1 MPTIMRKLVFL
12 YLLSLWASALH
23 GQETSVWDWT
33 AFRSQVLRQHPVA
46 RQADYLTEQGNAQ
59 LLRAKGGF
67 DPKLYGDFDNKN
79 FNDKNYFQYLETGLK
94 WPTWFGLELK
104 GNFNTASGVYLNP
117 ESSLPD
123 PGQVAAGFNWTLGQG
138 LLLDERRAELRQS
151 QIALEQY
158 KAERRAILNDLL
170 LDAAKSYWEWTAAE
184 RSLRIYEEALR
195 QAQIRY
201 AGIVE
206 SFLQG
211 DKPAI
216 DTLEAYIQVQNRLL
230 DVNFA
235 SMDVQNAVLE
245 LGKYRWSPDG
255 IPDIPTP
262 PGQPEPFES
271 AAYPALK
278 PDAADNLIQTAMR
291 RHPDLLQYDAKLRS
305 LNVERRL
312 KAEKRK
318 PVLDLGYQLLGNGW
332 QFFPTASAEGP
343 AVLANDIKWSLT
355 ISYPLLNRKA
365 RGDWQMTQIK
375 IAQTDLAIQQKRL
388 DIENKVR
395 QYLNEVNTLA
405 GQVAL
410 YRDITA
416 NYRAML
422 DGENEK
428 FRFGESSVFLI
439 NTREQRWLEAQIK
452 YLKLLAMYRKAEAGL
467 QWAAGQLAE

>member
-1 MPTIMRKLVFL
+1 MRKLVFL
-12 YLLSLWASALH
+12 YLLSIWASVPSA
-23 GQETSVWDWT
+23 QETTIWDWT
-33 AFRSQVLRQHPVA
+33 TFRSQVLRQHPVA
-46 RQADYLTEQGNAQ
+46 RQADFLAEQGSAQ

-67 DPKLYGDFDNKN
+67 DPKLYGDFDNKF
-79 FNDKNYFQYLETGLK
+79 FNDKNYFRYLEAGLK

-138 LLLDERRAELRQS
+138 LLLDERRAELQQS
-151 QIALEQY
+151 KIALQQY
-158 KAERRAILNDLL
+158 EAERRAILNNLL
-170 LDAAKSYWEWTAAE
+170 LDAAKSYWEWAAAE
-184 RSLRIYEEALR
+184 RSLSIYEEALR

-245 LGKYRWSPDG
+245 LAKYRWSPGG

-271 AAYPALK
+271 AVYPPWI
-278 PDAADNLIQTAMR
+278 PDAAENLIQTALR

-305 LNVERRL
+305 LNVERQL
-312 KAEKRK
+312 KTEKRK
-318 PVLDLGYQLLGNGW
+318 PVLDFGYQLLGNGW
-332 QFFPTASAEGP
+332 QFFPTARAEGP
-343 AVLANDIKWSLT
+343 AVLINDIKWSLT
-355 ISYPLLNRKA
+355 FSYPLLNRKA
-365 RGDWQMTQIK
+365 RGDRQMTQIK
-375 IAQTDLAIQQKRL
+375 IAQSDLAIQQMRL
-388 DIENKVR
+388 DSGSKVR
-395 QYLNEVNTLA
+395 QYLSDVNTLA
-405 GQVAL
+405 GQVSL
-410 YRDITA
+410 YRDITT

-439 NTREQRWLEAQIK
+439 NTREQRWLEAQVK

-467 QWAAGQLAE
+467 QWAAGQLVE

>member
-1 MPTIMRKLVFL
+1 MRKLVFL
-12 YLLSLWASALH
+12 YLLSLWASALAA
-23 GQETSVWDWT
+23 QTTVWDWT
-33 AFRSQVLRQHPVA
+33 TFRSQVLRQHPVA
-46 RQADYLTEQGNAQ
+46 RQADFLTEQGSAQ

-67 DPKLYGDFDNKN
+67 DPKLYGDFDNKI
-79 FNDKNYFQYLETGLK
+79 FNDKNYFQYLEAGVK

-138 LLLDERRAELRQS
+138 LLVDERRAELRQS
-151 QIALEQY
+151 RIVLEQY
-158 KAERRAILNDLL
+158 EAERRAILNDLL
-170 LDAAKSYWEWTAAE
+170 LDAAKSYWEWAAAE

-206 SFLQG
+206 SCLQG

-235 SMDVQNAVLE
+235 KRDVQNAVLE
-245 LGKYRWSPDG
+245 LAKYRWSRDG
-255 IPDIPTP
+255 IPDTPTP

-271 AAYPALK
+271 ATYPPLM
-278 PDAADNLIQTAMR
+278 PDAAADLIQTALR

-312 KAEKRK
+312 KSEKRK

-332 QFFPTASAEGP
+332 QFFPTASSEGP

-355 ISYPLLNRKA
+355 FSYPLLNRKA

-395 QYLNEVNTLA
+395 QYLNEMNTLA
-405 GQVAL
+405 DQAAL

-452 YLKLLAMYRKAEAGL
+452 YLKLLVLYRKAEAGL
-467 QWAAGQLAE
+467 QWAVGQLAE